1 MMMRTIVIMMMI
13 TMMVLMMMMIN
24 SRLYATDWRR
34 PRTGG
39 YIQFDLEN
47 E

>member
-1 MMMRTIVIMMMI
+1 MMMMMMTTTMMMMI
-13 TMMVLMMMMIN
+13 TATAVAVN
-24 SRLYATDWRR
+24 SRLYAPQWRR